1 MRTRTTRRKQDT
13 HERHTL
19 YIAFELGHKT
29 WCLRFGDGQHIR
41 DTQVKARDLKR
52 LDEEVERAR
61 TKFRLGPR
69 CRIVSCYE
77 AGWDGFWLHRYLES
91 RGIEN
96 LVVDSSSIEVNRRR
110 RRAKTDKLDVAK
122 LLEQLLRHD
131 RGERVWSVVMVPA
144 VADEDARQPQK
155 DRLGGEISDRPLYP

>member
-1 MRTRTTRRKQDT
+1 MRTRTTRRKQDS
-13 HERHTL
+13 HGRPTL

-29 WCLRFGDGQHIR
+29 WCLRFGDGQRVR
-41 DTQVKARDLKR
+41 DVQVKARDFERFAKQ
-52 LDEEVERAR
+52 VELAR

-91 RGIEN
+91 QGIEN

-122 LLEQLLRHD
+122 LLEQLQRHD
-131 RGERVWSVVMVPA
+131 RGGEKKYGAWSWCPPWRMRTHGNPIGSWNV
-144 VADEDARQPQK
+144 
-155 DRLGGEISDRPLYP
+155 